1 MKRSLSFQFVFFMAL
16 MILLSLVIMGIIFS
30 NKINQEGQN
39 QQESQLLQAANA
51 IADQLNSNILSDAER
66 VRINTQIHDLAQVSG
81 YRITIVLPDG
91 KVYSDSLVDAE
102 TMENHLDRPEI
113 QSALQGNQSTQIRY
127 SRTAKQQLMYTAVPI
142 KHDDKV
148 IGVVR
153 TSYPLTVIETTLQK
167 QRNQVNLSLFLTAVV
182 VITLSAL
189 FSLSLTRPIKKL
201 TLQVRSFESNPES
214 EFPESKRKDEI
225 GQLEKAFHRMARQV
239 RTRITELDAESNR
252 LLTVLRNMT
261 DGIIIVN
268 SKGIVERINNTGV
281 KMFHISREDAIGKSV
296 VEVLRQYQLVELWK
310 ACVATRKQQTTTVE
324 TSPDRL
330 FIQGIASPIT
340 WLDPDS
346 VMLIL
351 QDLTRIHQLETVRKD
366 FVSNV
371 SHELRT
377 PLTSLKALT
386 ETIHE
391 TVKNDP
397 ESTQKFLLLMDQEV
411 DNLTQLL
418 NELIELSRLESGRV
432 PLDRKRISPS
442 VILKAVDEM
451 MRLQAER
458 NGLTFT
464 IHYPDEITAI
474 SADQERVKQVMT
486 NLIHNAIKFTKP
498 GGSITVSVNEQ
509 EDKVVFQIEDTGA
522 GIEPDVLPRIFER
535 FYKADQSRSSAGA
548 GLGLSISRHI
558 VEAHGGNIWA
568 ESEPGVGSKFF
579 FSLPKALE

>member
-1 MKRSLSFQFVFFMAL
+1 MTLL
-16 MILLSLVIMGIIFS
+16 ILLALVIMGTIFV
-30 NKINQEGQN
+30 NKINQEEQN
-39 QQESQLLQAANA
+39 QQEAQLIQAANA
-51 IADQLNSNILSDAER
+51 IADQLGADILSEEQR
-66 VRINTQIHDLAQVSG
+66 PTINTYIHDLAQVTG
-81 YRITIVLPDG
+81 YRISIIRINGSVL
-91 KVYSDSLVDAE
+91 SDSFIDAE

-113 QSALQGNQSTQIRY
+113 QVALQGKPSTQIRY
-127 SRTAKQQLMYTAVPI
+127 SRTAKQQLMYAAVPI
-142 KHDDKV
+142 VENEKT
-148 IGVVR
+148 IGIVR
-153 TSYPLTVIETTLQK
+153 TSYPLTAIENTLQK
-167 QRNQVNLSLFLTAVV
+167 QRNQVNLLLFLIALV
-182 VITLSAL
+182 VIALSGL
-189 FSLSLTRPIKKL
+189 FSLSLTRPLKKL
-201 TLQVRSFESNPES
+201 TVQVKSFESNPET

-239 RTRITELDAESNR
+239 RTRITELNAESNR

-310 ACVATRKQQTTTVE
+310 ACVATRKQQTATVE

-330 FIQGIASPIT
+330 FIQGIASPIV

-346 VMLIL
+346 VMLIF

-386 ETIHE
+386 ETIRE
-391 TVKNDP
+391 SLINNP
-397 ESTQKFLLLMDQEV
+397 ESTEKFLLLMDQEL

-432 PLDRKRISPS
+432 PLDRKRISPA
-442 VILKAVDEM
+442 VILKSVDEM

-458 NGLTFT
+458 NGLTLI
-464 IHYPDEITAI
+464 IHYPDEVSAI
-474 SADQERVKQVMT
+474 NADLERVKQVMT
-486 NLIHNAIKFTKP
+486 NLIHNAIKFTRP
-498 GGSITVSVNEQ
+498 GGSITISVNEQ

-522 GIEPDVLPRIFER
+522 GIDPDVLPRIFER
-535 FYKADQSRSSAGA
+535 FYKADPSRSGAGA

-558 VEAHGGNIWA
+558 VEAHGGKIWA

-579 FSLPKALE
+579 FSLPKTLE

>member
-1 MKRSLSFQFVFFMAL
+1 MTLL
-16 MILLSLVIMGIIFS
+16 ILLALVIMGIIFT
-30 NKINQEGQN
+30 NKINQEGQS
-39 QQESQLLQAANA
+39 QQEIELLQASNA
-51 IADQLNSNILSDAER
+51 IADQLKSNILSDNER
-66 VRINTQIHDLAQVSG
+66 IRINTHIHDLAQVSG

-91 KVYSDSLVDAE
+91 KVYSDSLIDAE

-113 QSALQGNQSTQIRY
+113 QVALQGKPSSQIRY

-142 KHDDKV
+142 LQDNKV
-148 IGVVR
+148 IGIVR
-153 TSYPLTVIETTLQK
+153 TSYPLTAIENILQK
-167 QRNQVNLSLFLTAVV
+167 QRNQVNLSLFLTAVI
-182 VITLSAL
+182 VITLSGL
-189 FSLSLTRPIKKL
+189 FSLSLTRPLNKL
-201 TLQVRSFESNPES
+201 TAQVRSFESNPES

-239 RTRITELDAESNR
+239 RTRITELNAESNR

-310 ACVATRKQQTTTVE
+310 ACVATKKQQTATVE

-330 FIQGIASPIT
+330 FIQGIASPIA

-346 VMLIL
+346 VMLIF

-386 ETIHE
+386 ETLHE
-391 TVKNDP
+391 SVKNDP
-397 ESTQKFLLLMDQEV
+397 ESTQKFLLLLDQEV

-418 NELIELSRLESGRV
+418 NELIELSRLESGRA

-464 IHYPDEITAI
+464 IHYPDEIVAV
-474 SADQERVKQVMT
+474 SADQERVKQVLT

-498 GGSITVSVNEQ
+498 GGSITIIANEQ
-509 EDKVVFQIEDTGA
+509 EDKVVFQIEDTGV
-522 GIEPDVLPRIFER
+522 GIDPDVLPRIFER

-558 VEAHGGNIWA
+558 VEAHGGKIWA

>member
-1 MKRSLSFQFVFFMAL
+1 MTLL
-16 MILLSLVIMGIIFS
+16 ILLTLVVMGVIFT
-30 NKINQEGQN
+30 NRINQEGQL
-39 QQESQLLQAANA
+39 QQESQLVKAANA
-51 IADQLNSNILSDAER
+51 IADQLKSSSLSDAER
-66 VRINTQIHDLAQVSG
+66 IKINTHIHDLAQVTG
-81 YRITIVLPDG
+81 YRISIVLPDG
-91 KVYSDSLVDAE
+91 RVYSDSLVDAE

-113 QSALQGNQSTQIRY
+113 QAALQGKQTTQIRY
-127 SRTAKQQLMYTAVPI
+127 SRTMKQQLMYTAVPI
-142 KHDDKV
+142 NQDEKI

-153 TSYPLTVIETTLQK
+153 TSYPLTFIETTLQK
-167 QRNQVNLSLFLTAVV
+167 QRNQVNLFMFLTAVV
-182 VITLSAL
+182 VITLLSL
-189 FSLSLTRPIKKL
+189 FSLSLTRPLKKL
-201 TLQVRSFESNPES
+201 TVQVRSFENNPES

-239 RTRITELDAESNR
+239 RTRITEVNAESNR

-281 KMFHISREDAIGKSV
+281 KMFHISREDAIGKSI

-310 ACVATRKQQTTTVE
+310 ACTATRKQQTATVE

-330 FIQGIASPIT
+330 FIQGIASPIA

-346 VMLIL
+346 VMLIF

-391 TVKNDP
+391 SVNKDP

-432 PLDRKRISPS
+432 PLDRKRISPA
-442 VILKAVDEM
+442 VILKSVDEM

-458 NGLTFT
+458 NGLTFS
-464 IHYPDEITAI
+464 INYPDEISAI
-474 SADQERVKQVMT
+474 SADLERVKQVMT

-498 GGSITVSVNEQ
+498 GGSIIISVTEQ
-509 EDKVVFQIEDTGA
+509 EDKVIFQIEDTGS
-522 GIEPDVLPRIFER
+522 GIDPDVLPRIFER

-558 VEAHGGNIWA
+558 VEAHGGKIWA